1 MNFLGC
7 GEGTPD
13 ALVAKCMTR
22 HVASVRLTTPLSALE
37 ELLSK
42 SPAAV
47 VVNDERAPVGIL
59 SRIDLLHHLARAKAT
74 A

>member
-1 MNFLGC
+1 
-7 GEGTPD
+7 
-13 ALVAKCMTR
+13 MTR
-22 HVASVRLTTPLSALE
+22 YVASVCLITPLSALE